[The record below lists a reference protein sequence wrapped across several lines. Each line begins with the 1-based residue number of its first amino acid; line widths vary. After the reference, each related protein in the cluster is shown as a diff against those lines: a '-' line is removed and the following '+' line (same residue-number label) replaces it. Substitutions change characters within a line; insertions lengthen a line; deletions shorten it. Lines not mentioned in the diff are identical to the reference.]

1 MRIRGIFED
10 PISGLLLCG
19 GVIFGLTGAQ
29 FKPGTAFEMIG
40 LTIQAIALGLFI
52 LRIIR
57 LWNNQAYMPSARAL
71 PWLKLLYA
79 VSWVTFTLLLWPSV
93 NMTDNPFV
101 ILIEVIFIIFAVR
114 EVYGAIKIFGKH
126 YDRH

>member
-1 MRIRGIFED
+1 MKITGIFED
-10 PISGLLLCG
+10 PISGLLVCG
-19 GVIFGLTGAQ
+19 GVIFGLAATQ

-40 LTIQAIALGLFI
+40 LTIQAITLGLLI

-79 VSWVTFTLLLWPSV
+79 VSWVTFTIMLWPSV
-93 NMTDNPFV
+93 NMTDNLFA
-101 ILIEVIFIIFAVR
+101 ILIEVIFIIFAAR
-114 EVYGAIKIFGKH
+114 EVYDAIKMFAKRS
-126 YDRH
+126 DRR

>member
-1 MRIRGIFED
+1 MKIRGIFAD

-19 GVIFGLTGAQ
+19 GVIFGLTATQ

>member
-1 MRIRGIFED
+1 MKIRGIFAD

-19 GVIFGLTGAQ
+19 GVIFGLTATQ

-79 VSWVTFTLLLWPSV
+79 VSWVTFTILLWPSA
-93 NMTDNPFV
+93 NMTDNLFV

-114 EVYGAIKIFGKH
+114 EVYGAIKMFAKH